1 MKRLIALTIVLTMAL
16 SLVACGETG
25 GGARKAS
32 PQKIGMM

>member
-25 GGARKAS
+25 GEPGKQAPRKS
-32 PQKIGMM
+32 E

>member
-25 GGARKAS
+25 GARKAS